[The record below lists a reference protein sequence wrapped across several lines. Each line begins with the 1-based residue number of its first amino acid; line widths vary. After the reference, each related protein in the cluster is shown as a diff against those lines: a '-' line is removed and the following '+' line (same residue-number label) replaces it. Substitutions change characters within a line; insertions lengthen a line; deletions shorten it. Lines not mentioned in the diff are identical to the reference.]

1 MTSNPNNAARRDL
14 RLPVD
19 GPPVGRIPTALIAT
33 IVALL
38 VLVAGC
44 NDADAPYGFMLLT
57 PVDQQDASSA
67 GAKLT
72 PIRASQSD
80 AGGNPPPADA
90 TPADPAEASATPY
103 ALTDP
108 PADVYP
114 PYGFLGAV
122 VMASGVG
129 RVNVN
134 VPSSIEEVEVDP
146 ESSIKATLTIP
157 ADLSE
162 LKDVLGS
169 ATTSYAGSVPPRA
182 HNVRLG
188 TSRLNGAMVAPG
200 EVFSFNEFVGPTTL
214 EAGFQKGFGII
225 LSGGQAETVES
236 VAGGICQVST
246 TLFQAVYWAGLEVVE
261 RWPHSYWIE
270 RYGRPPSGFTGLDT
284 TVDDPWVDFKFR
296 NNTGNWIWIESA
308 YDDETITFTI
318 HGIDPGWK
326 VVSTEPVV
334 TDVIKASQEEV
345 IREDPE
351 MPAGKTMM
359 IEHAE
364 DGFEITATR
373 QVFDEDGN
381 VLATYKFVNRYLP
394 SRNVWLV
401 GTKEAT
407 PTATPITLVPTAT
420 PTPQLPTPT
429 PSPRPED
436 YRQPDG
442 RIRIPNLVGLP
453 EDDAQR
459 LITDAGLMTTYVNY
473 QGPGDVPDHA
483 LNSVPVGHVLSQMPA
498 SNTTVSS
505 GTMVYLA
512 VRRDQMASQD
522 ASP

>member
-1 MTSNPNNAARRDL
+1 MTSTPNNEISQYLALSAIRPL
-14 RLPVD
+14 VS
-19 GPPVGRIPTALIAT
+19 RIPTALLAT

-44 NDADAPYGFMLLT
+44 DNSDVSYRMMLLT
-57 PVDQQDASSA
+57 PYDQKDASTV
-67 GAKLT
+67 GANLT
-72 PIRASQSD
+72 PTPAPQSD
-80 AGGNPPPADA
+80 SREQPPPAA
-90 TPADPAEASATPY
+90 AAATPY
-103 ALTDP
+103 IPTDA

-114 PYGFLGAV
+114 PYGFFGAV

-129 RVNVN
+129 RVAVG
-134 VPSSIEEVEVDP
+134 VPASTEDIEIDAKSSIE
-146 ESSIKATLTIP
+146 ATPTMP
-157 ADLSE
+157 ADPSE

-188 TSRLNGAMVAPG
+188 TSRLNGALVAPG

-214 EAGFQKGFGII
+214 DAGFQKGFGII

-236 VAGGICQVST
+236 VAGGICQVAT

-261 RWPHSYWIE
+261 RWHHYYWIE
-270 RYGRPPSGFTGLDT
+270 RYGASPSGFTGLDT

-296 NNTGNWIWIESA
+296 NTTGNWIWIESTF
-308 YDDETITFTI
+308 DNETITFTI
-318 HGIDPGWK
+318 HGINPGWK
-326 VVSTEPVV
+326 VVSTEPVI

-345 IREDPE
+345 MREDPE
-351 MPAGKTMM
+351 MPAGEALL
-359 IEHAE
+359 IEHAG

-373 QVFDEDGN
+373 KVIDEDGN

-401 GTKEAT
+401 GTKAAT
-407 PTATPITLVPTAT
+407 PTATPSPIPPTAT
-420 PTPQLPTPT
+420 P
-429 PSPRPED
+429 SPHPYD

-473 QGPGDVPDHA
+473 QGPGDIPDHD
-483 LNSVPVGHVLSQMPA
+483 LSTVPVGHVLSQMPA
-498 SNTTVSS
+498 SDAAVSP
-505 GTMVYLA
+505 GTMVYIA
-512 VRRDQMASQD
+512 VRRDQSAFQD